1 MIVVWFRKTAMLVC
15 MCVFYTCHG
24 RVDSAQAAAVG
35 HSVGRAVAAE
45 RV

>member
-1 MIVVWFRKTAMLVC
+1 

-24 RVDSAQAAAVG
+24 GVDSAQAAAVG
-35 HSVGRAVAAE
+35 HSVGRDVAAE

>member
-1 MIVVWFRKTAMLVC
+1 MNIVRFRKVEVC
-15 MCVFYTCHG
+15 VCVFYTCHAG
-24 RVDSAQAAAVG
+24 VDSAQAAAVG